1 LYLHSLEFLVSCE
14 RFGRNFGYLILFQA
28 AKRDKFVKRKEEKKT
43 KKQKRKRLFQS
54 GISLADKSDKV
65 FTREWPADDQ

>member
-28 AKRDKFVKRKEEKKT
+28 AKRDKFVKKIEEKT
-43 KKQKRKRLFQS
+43 KKQKTKKEKI
-54 GISLADKSDKV
+54 ISKWNFS
-65 FTREWPADDQ
+65 RG